1 MRSEEENIWAATW
14 KKMVSLT
21 AIKDWILDIHEEE
34 IWLSYGYFESE
45 IHFGISVNLDSK
57 LVKNAIIYIDRK
69 FKKEQSWKFIFESY
83 QHIEDEILKMIRRR

>member
-1 MRSEEENIWAATW
+1 M
-14 KKMVSLT
+14 
-21 AIKDWILDIHEEE
+21 
-34 IWLSYGYFESE
+34 
-45 IHFGISVNLDSK
+45 DSK